1 MMFWR
6 GCIFVMLLYR
16 SPRAALL
23 CGENEAKMGVLL
35 IAQFELGKG
44 LRTFIWKILGAPSY
58 EAIGAAHKSATLK
71 F

>member
-1 MMFWR
+1 
-6 GCIFVMLLYR
+6 
-16 SPRAALL
+16 
-23 CGENEAKMGVLL
+23 MGVLL